1 MNIQKSRLIL
11 FSAVLLLMFSCK
23 EEKKTKHKKSVK
35 IEAAKVEPKKIEIEG
50 RILDEAQSNFLKQLV
65 KEEIGEQKYDDL
77 QIEKA
82 PYSVHFTNDGDP
94 YSVEFDII
102 KEHDFNNDGIIDY
115 VVFRDSSGMLG
126 GNANTNQD
134 YIYYIMKDHI
144 TYKEAHSIL
153 GYAPFSYNIIDEAK
167 FEGDKFKVKITQN
180 FRSYMN
186 EDLKSASLSFVYK
199 NGNLYEESY
208 LTDCKLAQLE
218 SKTIFNDMPEVTKRI
233 RSIEMHNYCETI
245 GEVYKNGDRVIH
257 ADLEGCDNLSLTFD
271 TDYKGDKSKL
281 KNAVFRK
288 NTTLELLK
296 FLSANT
302 QFSEEIDVM
311 IEYYEQNPVTD
322 KTIETVEGYSFRVLI
337 QQNDPKKN
345 ELRFLVQLEKIDNAY
360 QKENWEI
367 ATRNKTAPKEEEIDD

>member
-1 MNIQKSRLIL
+1 MNIQKNVLIL
-11 FSAVLLLMFSCK
+11 FSTVLLVLFSCK
-23 EEKKTKHKKSVK
+23 EEKKTKHKKSIKKEV
-35 IEAAKVEPKKIEIEG
+35 AKAEPEKKEIEG
-50 RILDEAQSNFLKQLV
+50 RILEEAQSNFLKQLV

-82 PYSVHFTNDGDP
+82 PYSIHFPNDGDP

-102 KEHDFNNDGIIDY
+102 KEKDFNNDGIIDY
-115 VVFRDSSGMLG
+115 VVFRDSNGMLG

-134 YIYYIMKDHI
+134 YIYYIMKDEVN
-144 TYKEAHSIL
+144 YKEAHSIL

-167 FEGDKFKVKITQN
+167 FEEDKFKVKITQN
-180 FRSYMN
+180 FRTYSTQ
-186 EDLKSASLSFVYK
+186 DLKTASLSFIYK
-199 NGNLYEESY
+199 DGNLYEESY
-208 LTDCKLAQLE
+208 LSDCKLAQLE

-245 GEVYKNGDRVIH
+245 GETYKKNDRFIH
-257 ADLEGCDNLSLTFD
+257 AELEGCDNLSLTFD
-271 TDYKGDKSKL
+271 TDYIVEKSKL
-281 KNAVFRK
+281 KNASFRK

-322 KTIETVEGYSFRVLI
+322 KSIETVEGYSFRVLI

-345 ELRFLVQLEKIDNAY
+345 ELRFLVQLEKIDNPY

-367 ATRNKTAPKEEEIDD
+367 ATRNKTAPPENEDY

>member
-1 MNIQKSRLIL
+1 MNIQKSSLIL
-11 FSAVLLLMFSCK
+11 FLAVLLLVFSCK
-23 EEKKTKHKKSVK
+23 EEKKIKKVKKSPKNEVTT
-35 IEAAKVEPKKIEIEG
+35 VEPKKEIEG
-50 RILDEAQSNFLKQLV
+50 RILSEIQSDFLKQLV
-65 KEEIGEQKYDDL
+65 IEEIGQQKYDNL
-77 QIEKA
+77 QTEKA

-94 YSVEFDII
+94 YSVRFDII
-102 KEHDFNNDGIIDY
+102 KEQDFNDDGIIDY
-115 VVFRDSSGMLG
+115 VVLRDSSGMLG

-134 YIYYIMKDHI
+134 YIYYIMKDEI
-144 TYKEAHSIL
+144 YYKEAHSIL

-167 FEGDKFKVKITQN
+167 FEGDTLKVKITQN
-180 FRSYMN
+180 FRTYM
-186 EDLKSASLSFVYK
+186 EDLKSASLSFVYT

-208 LTDCKLAQLE
+208 LSDCKLAQLD
-218 SKTIFNDMPEVTKRI
+218 SKTIFNDIPEITKRI

-245 GEVYKNGDRVIH
+245 GEVYEKDDVFIR
-257 ADLEGCDNLSLTFD
+257 ADLGGCDNLSLTFSTYYD
-271 TDYKGDKSKL
+271 VEKSKL
-281 KNAVFRK
+281 KNAAFRK

-322 KTIETVEGYSFRVLI
+322 KSIETVEGYSFRVLI

-345 ELRFLVQLEKIDNAY
+345 ELRFLVQLEKIDNPY

-367 ATRNKTAPKEEEIDD
+367 ATRNKTAPQENEDY

>member
-1 MNIQKSRLIL
+1 MIQKNRLL
-11 FSAVLLLMFSCK
+11 LLSVVLLLLFSCK
-23 EEKKTKHKKSVK
+23 EEKKTKLKKSIKKEV
-35 IEAAKVEPKKIEIEG
+35 ATAEPKKVEIKG
-50 RILDEAQSNFLKQLV
+50 RILEEAQSNFLKQLV

-102 KEHDFNNDGIIDY
+102 KVQDFNNDGIIDY
-115 VVFRDSSGMLG
+115 VVFRNSSGMLG

-134 YIYYIMKDHI
+134 YIYYIMKDEI
-144 TYKEAHSIL
+144 NYKEAHSIL

-167 FEGDKFKVKITQN
+167 FEGDTFKVKITQN
-180 FRSYMN
+180 FRTYMK

-199 NGNLYEESY
+199 EGNLYEESY
-208 LTDCKLAQLE
+208 LSDCKLAQLE

-245 GEVYKNGDRVIH
+245 GEVYKKGDVRIL

-271 TDYKGDKSKL
+271 TDYKVEKSKL

-296 FLSANT
+296 FLSTNT

-311 IEYYEQNPVTD
+311 IDYYEQNAVTD
-322 KTIETVEGYSFRVLI
+322 KSIETVEGYSFRVLI
-337 QQNDPKKN
+337 QHNDPKKN
-345 ELRFLVQLEKIDNAY
+345 ELRFLVQFEKIDNPY

-367 ATRNKTAPKEEEIDD
+367 ATRNKTAPQEDEDY

>member
-1 MNIQKSRLIL
+1 MNIQKSRLLL
-11 FSAVLLLMFSCK
+11 FSAVLLLFFSCK
-23 EEKKTKHKKSVK
+23 EEKKTKIKKSIKKEV
-35 IEAAKVEPKKIEIEG
+35 AKAEPKKAEIKG
-50 RILDEAQSNFLKQLV
+50 RILNETQSNFLKLLV

-77 QIEKA
+77 QTEKA

-102 KEHDFNNDGIIDY
+102 KEQDFNNDGIIDY
-115 VVFRDSSGMLG
+115 VVRRDSSGMLG

-134 YIYYIMKDHI
+134 YIYYIMKDEVN
-144 TYKEAHSIL
+144 YKEAHSIL

-167 FEGDKFKVKITQN
+167 FDGDTFKVKITQN
-180 FRSYMN
+180 YRTYIT
-186 EDLKSASLSFVYK
+186 EDLKSASLSFIYK
-199 NGNLYEESY
+199 DGNLYEESY
-208 LTDCKLAQLE
+208 LSDCKLAQLE

-245 GEVYKNGDRVIH
+245 GEVYKKGDVRIL

-271 TDYKGDKSKL
+271 TDYNVEKSKL
-281 KNAVFRK
+281 KNAAFRK
-288 NTTLELLK
+288 NTALELLK

-311 IEYYEQNPVTD
+311 IEYYEENPVTD
-322 KTIETVEGYSFRVLI
+322 KSIETVEGYSFRVLI

-345 ELRFLVQLEKIDNAY
+345 ELRFLVQLEKIDNPY

-367 ATRNKTAPKEEEIDD
+367 ATRNKTAPQEDEDY

>member
-1 MNIQKSRLIL
+1 MNIQKSSLIL
-11 FSAVLLLMFSCK
+11 FSVVLLLLFSCK
-23 EEKKTKHKKSVK
+23 DEKEIKHKKSAEKEV
-35 IEAAKVEPKKIEIEG
+35 AKAEPKKVEIEG
-50 RILDEAQSNFLKQLV
+50 RILEEAQSNFLKQLV

-102 KEHDFNNDGIIDY
+102 KVQDFNNDGIIDY

-134 YIYYIMKDHI
+134 YIFYIMKDEI
-144 TYKEAHSIL
+144 NYEEAHSIL

-167 FEGDKFKVKITQN
+167 FEGDTFKVKITQN
-180 FRSYMN
+180 FRTYMK

-199 NGNLYEESY
+199 EGNLYEESY
-208 LTDCKLAQLE
+208 LSDCKLAQLE

-245 GEVYKNGDRVIH
+245 GEVYKKGDVRIL

-271 TDYKGDKSKL
+271 TDYKVEKSKL

-296 FLSANT
+296 FLSDNT

-322 KTIETVEGYSFRVLI
+322 KSIETIEGYSFRVLI
-337 QQNDPKKN
+337 QQNNPNKN
-345 ELRFLVQLEKIDNAY
+345 ELRFLVQLEKIDNPY

-367 ATRNKTAPKEEEIDD
+367 ATRNKTAPQEDEDY

>member
-1 MNIQKSRLIL
+1 MNIQKSRLLL
-11 FSAVLLLMFSCK
+11 FSAVLLLLFSCK
-23 EEKKTKHKKSVK
+23 EEKKTKLKKSIKNEV
-35 IEAAKVEPKKIEIEG
+35 AKAEPEKVEIEG
-50 RILDEAQSNFLKQLV
+50 RILEEAQSNFLKQLV

-77 QIEKA
+77 QTEKA
-82 PYSVHFTNDGDP
+82 PYRVHFTNDGDP

-102 KEHDFNNDGIIDY
+102 KEKDFNNDGIIDY
-115 VVFRDSSGMLG
+115 VVFRNSSGMLG

-134 YIYYIMKDHI
+134 YIYYIMKDEVN
-144 TYKEAHSIL
+144 YKEAHSIL
-153 GYAPFSYNIIDEAK
+153 GYAPGSYNIIDEAK
-167 FEGDKFKVKITQN
+167 FEGDTFKVKINQN
-180 FRSYMN
+180 FRTYLTQ
-186 EDLKSASLSFVYK
+186 DVKSASLSFIYT

-208 LTDCKLAQLE
+208 LSDCKLAQLE

-245 GEVYKNGDRVIH
+245 SEAYEKGDVFIQ
-257 ADLEGCDNLSLTFD
+257 ADLEGCDNLSLTFAA
-271 TDYKGDKSKL
+271 YYNVEKSKL
-281 KNAVFRK
+281 KNATFRK

-311 IEYYEQNPVTD
+311 MEYYEQNPVTD
-322 KTIETVEGYSFRVLI
+322 KSIETVEGYSFRVLI

-345 ELRFLVQLEKIDNAY
+345 ELRFLVQLEKIDNPY

-367 ATRNKTAPKEEEIDD
+367 ATRNKTAPQEDEDY

>member
-1 MNIQKSRLIL
+1 MIQKNRLL
-11 FSAVLLLMFSCK
+11 LLSVVLLLLFSCK
-23 EEKKTKHKKSVK
+23 EEKKTKLKKSIKKEV
-35 IEAAKVEPKKIEIEG
+35 ATAEPKKVEIEG
-50 RILDEAQSNFLKQLV
+50 RILEEAQSNFLKQLV

-82 PYSVHFTNDGDP
+82 PYSVHFSNDGDP
-94 YSVEFDII
+94 YAVEFDII
-102 KEHDFNNDGIIDY
+102 KVQDFNNDGIIDY

-134 YIYYIMKDHI
+134 YIYYIMKDEI
-144 TYKEAHSIL
+144 NYKEAHSIL

-167 FEGDKFKVKITQN
+167 FEGDTFKVKITQN
-180 FRSYMN
+180 FRTYMK
-186 EDLKSASLSFVYK
+186 EDLKSAYLSFVYK
-199 NGNLYEESY
+199 EGNLYEESY
-208 LTDCKLAQLE
+208 LSDCKLAQLE

-245 GEVYKNGDRVIH
+245 GEVYKKGDVCIL

-271 TDYKGDKSKL
+271 IDYKVEKSKL

-311 IEYYEQNPVTD
+311 IEYYEQNPVTG
-322 KTIETVEGYSFRVLI
+322 KSIETVEGYSFRVLI
-337 QQNDPKKN
+337 QQNNPNKN
-345 ELRFLVQLEKIDNAY
+345 ELRFLVQLEKIDNPY

-367 ATRNKTAPKEEEIDD
+367 ATRNKTAPQEDEDY